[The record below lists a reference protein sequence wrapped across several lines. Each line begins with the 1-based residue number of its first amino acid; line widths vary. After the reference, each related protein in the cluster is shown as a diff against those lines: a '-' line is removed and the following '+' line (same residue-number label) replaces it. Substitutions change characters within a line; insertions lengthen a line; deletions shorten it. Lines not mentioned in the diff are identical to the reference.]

1 MLVRQT
7 QHPHFL
13 PLTLGRADY
22 LTLAGVSHGS
32 TDWVGLH
39 WQQDCWQNN
48 PARQAEF
55 ITLQNK
61 ILQFTYS
68 SYRNLEDAVH
78 LNSYYSEYLC
88 RILQLV
94 VQSSGARL

>member
-7 QHPHFL
+7 QHPHFFPLILGLAAYL
-13 PLTLGRADY
+13 P
-22 LTLAGVSHGS
+22 LAGVSHGS

-39 WQQDCWQNN
+39 WQQDFWQNT

-61 ILQFTYS
+61 ILLFTSS

-78 LNSYYSEYLC
+78 FNLLLY
-88 RILQLV
+88 
-94 VQSSGARL
+94 